1 MKYED
6 WYEEGLNGY
15 LKNYTLSTL
24 KGLFENI
31 EMLKRGFQSI
41 CNGQS

>member
-1 MKYED
+1 MKYDD
-6 WYEEGLNGY
+6 WYEEGIRNGY

-31 EMLKRGFQSI
+31 EMLKRT
-41 CNGQS
+41 